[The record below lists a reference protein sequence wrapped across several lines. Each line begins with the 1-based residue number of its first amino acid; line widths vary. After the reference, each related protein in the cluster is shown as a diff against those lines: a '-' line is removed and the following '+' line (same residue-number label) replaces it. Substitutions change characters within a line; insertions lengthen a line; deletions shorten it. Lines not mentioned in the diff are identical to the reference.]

1 MAGKRSGTEPTV
13 VLVGRPNV
21 GKSTLFNRITGTR
34 RAIVTPMAGTTRD
47 VIAHQAE
54 WLDTTFN
61 LVDTGGLFGASLDP
75 LHELVVKHGQRAI
88 QSADVIVFVVDGRE
102 GLVSGDQE
110 IARQLRPVGVPVV
123 LAVNKTDVKRAD
135 EQEFYQLGIEPLVGI
150 AAEHGQGI
158 GDLLDEV
165 VRYLKAKPA
174 SAGRGARASREARGG
189 GSKKTAKAASA
200 EPLDEF
206 DDADDA
212 DVVDDTDGV
221 DDADGEDDAV
231 SVGELGAVEEG
242 EAAGGSK
249 LVTEGATAGGIGA
262 KVRKGQRG
270 PGAASTSGAFR
281 NIETR
286 TSHDLAIAASGEA
299 APTAEA
305 SRRGD
310 APDTGE
316 ISIAIIG
323 RPNVGKSSL
332 VNRLLKEERVMV
344 SPLAGTTRDPIDTVL
359 RWRGRD
365 LRIVDTAG
373 IRRAGKVANAAHVE
387 AVSVVLARRAIERAD
402 VAVLLID
409 AVEGPTDQDAAIAGE
424 AERTGCGVI
433 IVANKWD
440 LMKGRG
446 VNFSKEFDENL
457 RRRLKFLDYAPV
469 MHLSAL
475 TGERTPKLLEMIER
489 VAKARHARVS
499 TGALNRFVKAATDAH
514 PPVSPE
520 RRAVRIMYASQ
531 TGVAPPTFVLFTN
544 VATTFHFSYERFL
557 INRLREEFEFI
568 GTPIRLHI
576 RKRGKT

>member
-47 VIAHQAE
+47 VIAQQAQ
-54 WLDTTFN
+54 WLATTFT

-110 IARQLRPVGVPVV
+110 IAKQLRPLGVPVV
-123 LAVNKTDVKRAD
+123 LAVNKTDDKRAA
-135 EQEFYQLGIEPLVGI
+135 EQDFYQLGIAPMVSI
-150 AAEHGQGI
+150 AAEHGQGV

-165 VRYLKAKPA
+165 VLHLKAKPA
-174 SAGRGARASREARGG
+174 STGRGARAPREGRSGG
-189 GSKKTAKAASA
+189 RTADASDVDEA
-200 EPLDEF
+200 EE
-206 DDADDA
+206 
-212 DVVDDTDGV
+212 
-221 DDADGEDDAV
+221 AV
-231 SVGELGAVEEG
+231 GVEEG
-242 EAAGGSK
+242 PASVADGSR
-249 LVTEGATAGGIGA
+249 A
-262 KVRKGQRG
+262 KARKGERG
-270 PGAASTSGAFR
+270 PGAASTAGPFR

-286 TSHDLAIAASGEA
+286 TSHDQAVAASGEA
-299 APTAEA
+299 APTEEA

-359 RWRGRD
+359 RWHGRD
-365 LRIVDTAG
+365 LRIIDTAG
-373 IRRAGKVANAAHVE
+373 IRRAGKVANSAQVE
-387 AVSVVLARRAIERAD
+387 AVSVVLARRAIDRAD

-409 AVEGPTDQDAAIAGE
+409 SVEGPTDQDAAIAGE
-424 AERTGCGVI
+424 AERSGCGVI

-457 RRRLKFLDYAPV
+457 RYRLKFLEYAPV
-469 MHLSAL
+469 LHLSAA

-489 VAKARHARVS
+489 VSKSRHTRVS
-499 TGALNRFVKAATDAH
+499 TGALNRFVETITAQQ
-514 PPVSPE
+514 PPVSPD
-520 RRAVRIMYASQ
+520 RRAVRILYASQ
-531 TGVAPPTFVLFTN
+531 TGVAPPTFVMFTN
-544 VATTFHFSYERFL
+544 IATTFHFSYERFL
-557 INRLREEFEFI
+557 VNRLRENFDFI
-568 GTPIRLHI
+568 GTPIRLHV
-576 RKRGKT
+576 RRRAK